1 VVVGQDISLFIYD
14 ESRAKTVL
22 SKFLGRVFAEET
34 LEQFVPKKI
43 TKGAFGAEG
52 TPETPFRMFD
62 YFGGS
67 DIDHRGLHLLCQIGK
82 GIGTFRLNPAFLFF
96 PFEQLQVP
104 EVFMDADENQPKAN
118 GHEDAKPFT
127 LKTY

>member
-1 VVVGQDISLFIYD
+1 
-14 ESRAKTVL
+14 
-22 SKFLGRVFAEET
+22 LGGFS
-34 LEQFVPKKI
+34 PKKRS
-43 TKGAFGAEG
+43 KNSS
-52 TPETPFRMFD
+52 PKKS
-62 YFGGS
+62 GGS

-96 PFEQLQVP
+96 PFEQLQGP